1 MQTLLTSYTLADNVE
16 NLALISL
23 ANGGP
28 APGTVTTNFVWTGN
42 ALNNII
48 TSNGGADA
56 LNGAGGN
63 DTLNGGA
70 GDDVLTGGADDD
82 TANGGAGND
91 RFVATLNDGDDT
103 YNGGADVDT
112 YDLSATVAG
121 AIVTIT
127 TSTSAETGTD
137 VLSSI
142 ANFIGSQG
150 DDSITVNGGVNVIDG
165 QGGHDTINAGGGS
178 DSVSGGAGNDTFAYT
193 IGDGADTVDGGADAD
208 TLNIIGTAAN
218 NTLDVIWNGTA
229 ITQFELGTVTGVEAI
244 TADLLDGTDRLS
256 YAGTTEGVSVNLT
269 AGTASGFASISSI
282 ENVTGGSGA
291 DTLTGSGNAQVNNL
305 AGGGGDDTYF
315 ADLGDTITEAADG
328 GIDTVSTTSAT
339 FTLAANVENLTFTG
353 AGNFTGNGNGSNN
366 VITGNGGTDVLN
378 GNGGADT
385 LIGNGAVDSLNGGA
399 GNDVLIGGAGNDVM
413 NGGAGSD
420 IFVFADGFGNDI
432 INQFDANATDGQDLL
447 DISDLGITAE
457 TFAAEVSIVDLGN
470 DTLVTIGANTITL
483 LGVTG
488 VGANTITQEDFILL

>member
-1 MQTLLTSYTLADNVE
+1 MN
-16 NLALISL
+16 
-23 ANGGP
+23 
-28 APGTVTTNFVWTGN
+28 
-42 ALNNII
+42 
-48 TSNGGADA
+48 
-56 LNGAGGN
+56 
-63 DTLNGGA
+63 
-70 GDDVLTGGADDD
+70 
-82 TANGGAGND
+82 
-91 RFVATLNDGDDT
+91 
-103 YNGGADVDT
+103 
-112 YDLSATVAG
+112 
-121 AIVTIT
+121 
-127 TSTSAETGTD
+127 
-137 VLSSI
+137 SI

-208 TLNIIGTAAN
+208 TLNIIGTVAN
-218 NTLDVIWNGTA
+218 NTLDVIWSGTS

-269 AGTASGFASISSI
+269 AGTASGFALISSI

-353 AGNFTGNGNGSNN
+353 AGNFTGTGNGSNN

-399 GNDVLIGGAGNDVM
+399 GNDILIGGAGNDVM
-413 NGGAGSD
+413 NGGADSD
-420 IFVFADGFGNDI
+420 IFVFADGFGNDM
-432 INQFDANATDGQDLL
+432 INQFDANATGGQDLL

-457 TFAAEVSIVDLGN
+457 AFAAEVSIVDLGN

-483 LGVTG
+483 LGVNG
-488 VGANTITQEDFILL
+488 VGANTITQEDFIL